1 MSSEVEILIQL
12 RSQLVS
18 FFDELIES
26 YPSEIE
32 FVVYRIFI
40 CDQLPIINV
49 MQYIVDKLVPLEDQ
63 VKQKDEKFFLNNN
76 ILFDNLGEKGKSK
89 LNHFKNIWLSDIT
102 DNEDK
107 EVLWK
112 WFSTFI
118 YLAKAYS
125 SCKEKIN
132 N

>member
-1 MSSEVEILIQL
+1 MPSEIEILIQL

-26 YPSEIE
+26 YPSETE

-40 CDQLPIINV
+40 CDQLPILDV
-49 MQYIVDKLVPLEDQ
+49 MQYIVDKLVPLEEQ

-76 ILFDNLGEKGKSK
+76 ILFENLGDKGKNK
-89 LNHFKNIWLSDIT
+89 LNHFKNIWLSDNT
-102 DNEDK
+102 DNEDR
-107 EVLWK
+107 EILWK

-125 SCKEKIN
+125 SCKEK
-132 N
+132 